1 MDSFK
6 EQIIKK
12 ENTSHDNMLRFLI
25 SFAAVAL
32 GFGVIMFT
40 ISAMAYLPLAIF
52 IAGAIIYG
60 AVHLMQNLNL
70 EYEYIFT
77 NGDLDIDK
85 VIAAR
90 SRKHLITLKV
100 NDATDIGEY
109 KEGVSSGDKSV
120 VLASAMNS
128 ELTDWYMDFKHSE
141 YGETRLVFTPND
153 DMLRVI
159 KTHLPR
165 NIRNKV
171 NIPDK
176 PEEDFE

>member
-12 ENTSHDNMLRFLI
+12 ENTSKDNTMRFLI
-25 SFAAVAL
+25 AFGSVAL
-32 GFGVIMFT
+32 AFSIIMFT
-40 ISAMAYLPLAIF
+40 IMLRYFLPMAFF
-52 IAGAIIYG
+52 IGAVIIYG
-60 AVHLMQNLNL
+60 GFYLIQNLNL

-77 NGDLDIDK
+77 NGDLDVDK

-90 SRKHLITLKV
+90 SRKHLITVKV

-109 KEGVSSGDKSV
+109 REGDSSDRTTV
-120 VLASAMNS
+120 MASAKNS
-128 ELTDWYMDFKHSE
+128 ELTDWYLDFKHHE
-141 YGETRLVFTPND
+141 YGDTRLIFTPNE

-165 NIRNKV
+165 TIRGKV
-171 NIPDK
+171 KVADK
-176 PEEDFE
+176 PEEE